1 MTQGAGQ
8 GAEPGTAE
16 GWRPEPGGGREP
28 GYAHAAGREQARG
41 LTREP
46 APGGGNHRGAAAGSV
61 PASFA
66 PQRQADGGPR
76 PVRYE
81 EAAGLGRA
89 AAGYEHEAAAYG
101 GEDGAARGR
110 TAHAPAMSYDGAPPA
125 PGHAPSVPAP
135 HRPYEPTQ
143 PDTPLVP
150 ADYTP
155 TARDLPV
162 IADPAQ
168 TPGDRP
174 ERPGPLYVVGDVHG
188 YLDELLAALRERG
201 LVDEAGHWA
210 AGNARLWFLG
220 DFTDRGPDG
229 IGVIELVMQLSAEA
243 AAVGGYCRALMGN
256 HELLLLG
263 AHRFGDTP
271 VNSAGGTAS
280 FLAAWRLNGGQPS
293 DMERLEDR
301 HLTWISR
308 LDAAHLTDGH
318 LLVHSD
324 TTAYLEYGSSIEEMN
339 DAVTGVLQRND
350 ADECWDLFRKFTKRF
365 AFRGEGGA
373 EAARELLGV
382 YGGQRV
388 VHGHSPIPYLL
399 GEAGGDAPADREERG
414 QAVSGPMVYAENLA
428 VAMDG
433 GVTMEGRLLVAQLPL
448 VG

>member
-1 MTQGAGQ
+1 
-8 GAEPGTAE
+8 
-16 GWRPEPGGGREP
+16 
-28 GYAHAAGREQARG
+28 
-41 LTREP
+41 
-46 APGGGNHRGAAAGSV
+46 
-61 PASFA
+61 
-66 PQRQADGGPR
+66 
-76 PVRYE
+76 
-81 EAAGLGRA
+81 
-89 AAGYEHEAAAYG
+89 
-101 GEDGAARGR
+101 
-110 TAHAPAMSYDGAPPA
+110 
-125 PGHAPSVPAP
+125 
-135 HRPYEPTQ
+135 
-143 PDTPLVP
+143 
-150 ADYTP
+150 
-155 TARDLPV
+155 
-162 IADPAQ
+162 
-168 TPGDRP
+168 
-174 ERPGPLYVVGDVHG
+174 
-188 YLDELLAALRERG
+188 
-201 LVDEAGHWA
+201 
-210 AGNARLWFLG
+210 
-220 DFTDRGPDG
+220 
-229 IGVIELVMQLSAEA
+229 
-243 AAVGGYCRALMGN
+243 
-256 HELLLLG
+256 
-263 AHRFGDTP
+263 
-271 VNSAGGTAS
+271 
-280 FLAAWRLNGGQPS
+280 
-293 DMERLEDR
+293 MERLEDR

>member
-8 GAEPGTAE
+8 GHEPDT
-16 GWRPEPGGGREP
+16 
-28 GYAHAAGREQARG
+28 GY
-41 LTREP
+41 EP
-46 APGGGNHRGAAAGSV
+46 APGYGT
-61 PASFA
+61 A
-66 PQRQADGGPR
+66 PDFQPS
-76 PVRYE
+76 
-81 EAAGLGRA
+81 
-89 AAGYEHEAAAYG
+89 AGYEPGYQP
-101 GEDGAARGR
+101 
-110 TAHAPAMSYDGAPPA
+110 APAGYEGAPPPAA
-125 PGHAPSVPAP
+125 PAAPAP
-135 HRPYEPTQ
+135 VAAPLGYEPTR

-150 ADYTP
+150 PGYTP
-155 TARDLPV
+155 TAHDLPV
-162 IADPAQ
+162 IGDAAL
-168 TPGDRP
+168 PG

-188 YLDELLAALRERG
+188 YLDELLAALRESG
-201 LVDEAGHWA
+201 LVDEDGHWS
-210 AGNARLWFLG
+210 AGSARLWFLG

-243 AAVGGYCRALMGN
+243 AAAGGYCRALMGN

-271 VNSAGGTAS
+271 VNSTGGTAS

-318 LLVHSD
+318 LLLHSD
-324 TTAYLEYGSSIEEMN
+324 TTAYLDYGRSIEEMN
-339 DAVTGVLQRND
+339 DAVTGVLQRAD

-365 AFRGEGGA
+365 AFRGDGGA
-373 EAARELLGV
+373 EAAREMLGT
-382 YGGQRV
+382 YGGERV

-399 GEAGGDAPADREERG
+399 GEGGEPLADGESAAPVV
-414 QAVSGPMVYAENLA
+414 QGPMVYAENLA

-433 GVTMEGRLLVAQLPL
+433 GVTMDGRLLVAQLPL